1 MTCLLSLPD
10 NEMCGVWIYGVLYII
25 ILYHLL
31 HICFL
36 YKIMLK
42 VFLLFSYVVYILRW
56 CSFFVVIYSFY

>member
-1 MTCLLSLPD
+1 MKCV
-10 NEMCGVWIYGVLYII
+10 ECGFMEYYILI

-42 VFLLFSYVVYILRW
+42 VFLGFFSYVVYILRW

>member
-10 NEMCGVWIYGVLYII
+10 NEMCGVWIYGVLYINKCYILI

-42 VFLLFSYVVYILRW
+42 VFLLF
-56 CSFFVVIYSFY
+56 

>member
-1 MTCLLSLPD
+1 MKCV
-10 NEMCGVWIYGVLYII
+10 ECGFMECYILI

-42 VFLLFSYVVYILRW
+42 VFLLSYVVYILKW

>member
-1 MTCLLSLPD
+1 MMNCLLNLPD
-10 NEMCGVWIYGVLYII
+10 NEMCGFLEYYILI

-42 VFLLFSYVVYILRW
+42 VFLLFLVMWYTY
-56 CSFFVVIYSFY
+56 

>member
-10 NEMCGVWIYGVLYII
+10 NEMKCVECGFMECYILI

-42 VFLLFSYVVYILRW
+42 VFFAFLVMWYTY
-56 CSFFVVIYSFY
+56 

>member
-10 NEMCGVWIYGVLYII
+10 NEMCGVWIYGVLYINKCYILI

-42 VFLLFSYVVYILRW
+42 VFFAFLVMWYTY
-56 CSFFVVIYSFY
+56 

>member
-1 MTCLLSLPD
+1 MKCV
-10 NEMCGVWIYGVLYII
+10 ECGFMECYILI

-42 VFLLFSYVVYILRW
+42 VFFAFFSYVVYILRW

>member
-1 MTCLLSLPD
+1 MNCLLNLPD
-10 NEMCGVWIYGVLYII
+10 NEMCGFLEYYILI

-42 VFLLFSYVVYILRW
+42 VFFAFLVMWYTY
-56 CSFFVVIYSFY
+56 